1 MMLSSFP
8 RWAFFAAVLCLAL
21 VPSPPA
27 EGRAAPLKPH
37 SAPDPSAED
46 QVQKTLDDFARQI
59 VTSINR
65 TVLPSASKKEVIQ
78 NSDGTF
84 TARYIE
90 VDPSTV
96 ATSYKQP
103 EDNRSVGYIGYMDYV
118 EVEYVC
124 TARNRKDALSG
135 PFTVHRRVP
144 LTELIKYVRGKWTY

>member
-1 MMLSSFP
+1 MMQSFFP
-8 RWAFFAAVLCLAL
+8 RRALFAAALCLVL
-21 VPSPPA
+21 VPPSLA
-27 EGRAAPLKPH
+27 EGRAALLKPH
-37 SAPDPSAED
+37 SAQNLSVED
-46 QVQKTLDDFARQI
+46 HVQKALDDFARQI
-59 VTSINR
+59 ITSINR

-96 ATSYKQP
+96 ATSYKEP
-103 EDNRSVGYIGYMDYV
+103 EDNRSVAYIGYMDYV
-118 EVEYVC
+118 EVEYIC

-135 PFTVHRRVP
+135 PFMVNRRVP